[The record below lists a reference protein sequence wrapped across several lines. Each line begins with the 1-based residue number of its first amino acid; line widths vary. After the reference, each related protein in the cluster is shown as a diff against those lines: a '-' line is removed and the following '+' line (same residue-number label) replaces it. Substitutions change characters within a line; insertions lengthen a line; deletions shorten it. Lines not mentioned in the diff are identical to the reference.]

1 LAKLYGGQYKPQI
14 QYPTLKKKKKKGPM
28 HSSGW
33 HPTGK
38 ANNADPRR
46 SHVDKSKALSVS
58 VPKFQKKSQY
68 TFAPVDFIPKRRAVE
83 ECRQFIDDVEMRQSA
98 YRPPNVNAYSAESEK
113 DRLSEVFTHK
123 GGRALPNE
131 LTHPVGP
138 APSEVRQKMAEQ
150 RRIDE
155 ARSIRRARLNGGVDP
170 LAKEEVPVA
179 VDERSHKDMMF
190 DQIQGEIMDRRNHQ
204 EAMEAAGGGKD
215 TRSKTAAEISSRLSK
230 LSVLDPGRAAE
241 LIVELYDNK

>member
-1 LAKLYGGQYKPQI
+1 
-14 QYPTLKKKKKKGPM
+14 M
-28 HSSGW
+28 HTAGW

-46 SHVDKSKALSVS
+46 THVNKTKALSVN
-58 VPKFQKKSQY
+58 VPKFEKKSPY
-68 TFAPVDFIPKRRAVE
+68 TFAPVDFIPKRRAADD
-83 ECRQFIDDVEMRQSA
+83 CRQAIDDAEMRQSA
-98 YRPPNVNAYSAESEK
+98 YRPPNMNAYSAEAEK

-138 APSEVRQKMAEQ
+138 VPSEVRQRAAEQ

-155 ARSIRRARLNGGVDP
+155 ARAVRRARLNGGVDP
-170 LAKEEVPVA
+170 LAKPYA
-179 VDERSHKDMMF
+179 PAHVDERSHKDKLF
-190 DQIQGEIMDRRNHQ
+190 DQIYSEVKDRRDHQ

-215 TRSKTAAEISSRLSK
+215 TRQKTAADISSRLSK
-230 LSVLDPGRAAE
+230 LSTLDPGRAAE
-241 LIVELYDNK
+241 VIVELYGDNK